1 MRLKGAVMPI
11 SPEPRNDRRREILSI
26 LRENVASLGSQ
37 QEIVE
42 LLRQR
47 GIQATQS
54 NVSRDLAALGV
65 LRVNGKYEVN
75 TIGGLGNAKLLS
87 AMRLVRSAQSS
98 GPYITVISTEPAAA
112 KAVALAIQEAG
123 WLEIRGIIAE
133 DATLFLATASPSDQ
147 KVLLHRIAQLQDDVR
162 S

>member
-1 MRLKGAVMPI
+1 MPI

-26 LRENVASLGSQ
+26 LREHVASIGSQ

-65 LRVNGKYEVN
+65 LRVNGKYEVD
-75 TIGGLGNAKLLS
+75 TIGGLGNMKLMN

-98 GPYITVISTEPAAA
+98 GPYITVISTEPASA
-112 KAVALAIQEAG
+112 KAVAIAIQEAG
-123 WLEIRGIIAE
+123 WLEIKGILAE
-133 DATLFLATASPSDQ
+133 DATIFLATASPSDQ
-147 KVLLHRIAQLQDDVR
+147 KVLLHRIAQMQDDVR
-162 S
+162 Y